1 MHVFSRPHQRLALSL
16 ATAQAALAA
25 RLAQAKEELEA
36 LRAKNLALEKSR
48 AESRANRRRKRG
60 DSPSTPSSTPATPEA
75 PMTPPSSGNP
85 PAPSSGRVAAPL
97 GAVDPN
103 VPRGAHDSSKVPGRC
118 YDAPGVGARAAQRTG
133 AKPRS
138 ILGKVLVVGNAKCGK
153 TSLIRRLVSGEFQD
167 SYKCTVG
174 ADFVRKG
181 TPNLIEANSESTAR
195 PRPPPRRRLR
205 AATWPV
211 QPAHARVRFHHFDSH
226 DPPSRRP

>member
-1 MHVFSRPHQRLALSL
+1 MAASHRAAPSPTPTPLSL
-16 ATAQAALAA
+16 SRARATAQAALAA

-48 AESRANRRRKRG
+48 AESRASRRRKRG
-60 DSPSTPSSTPATPEA
+60 DSPTTPGTPTTPT
-75 PMTPPSSGNP
+75 TPTSFCNS

-103 VPRGAHDSSKVPGRC
+103 VPRGAHNNTNSKAPGRC
-118 YDAPGVGARAAQRTG
+118 YEASGAGARAAQRAG

-153 TSLIRRLVSGEFQD
+153 TSLIRRLVSGEFQE

-181 TPNLIEANSESTAR
+181 TRNRIE
-195 PRPPPRRRLR
+195 
-205 AATWPV
+205 V
-211 QPAHARVRFHHFDSH
+211 
-226 DPPSRRP
+226 